1 MKTVHVSDTSKELMR
16 MPCCY
21 YDNNGGGKACD
32 SRVVCTRYKLKAT
45 FYKPFHRPSVGERR
59 QVGSPMGPG
68 VDTCTHVTK
77 CVSETSNSEE
87 F

>member
-45 FYKPFHRPSVGERR
+45 LLQALPQAFSGRKT
-59 QVGSPMGPG
+59 PG
-68 VDTCTHVTK
+68 WFPHGAWSRHMHTRHKVRFRNFK
-77 CVSETSNSEE
+77 
-87 F
+87 